1 MYLSLK
7 RFTCSELDRFQ
18 YIVPLY
24 INITRGTT
32 YAGQW
37 TQAISSLKLELSLQL
52 KREKIQFQHFYP
64 LSTPWWPPFPPCTP
78 PCRPTRPPPSQWQ
91 SSPTHWVVPNSPTTY
106 IVADMITA
114 PIFPAALAPPCRPP
128 WWPHSSHWA
137 SPYQPTTPPLY

>member
-64 LSTPWWPPFPPCTP
+64 LSTPWWPPFPPCTSP
-78 PCRPTRPPPSQWQ
+78 YCPSRPTPPLPSQWQ
-91 SSPTHWVVPNSPTTY
+91 PSPTQWPNNLLSPTWSQ
-106 IVADMITA
+106 
-114 PIFPAALAPPCRPP
+114 LQ
-128 WWPHSSHWA
+128 HSQ
-137 SPYQPTTPPLY
+137 QPLHHLTDHLGDLHTSLLLHHHLNDDHQFNSS